1 MARVIKEDGNK
12 NDDDV
17 DEVDLPIRWGLKETS
32 LSALAS
38 ALLALHAPAK
48 RHHRRR
54 HLCHRGARRRH
65 HKDGMHLRKAG
76 EGGIVWFQPRG
87 VGRR

>member
-48 RHHRRR
+48 RHH
-54 HLCHRGARRRH
+54 HHHHHHHCQHRQFKRVLSFYFVA
-65 HKDGMHLRKAG
+65 
-76 EGGIVWFQPRG
+76 P
-87 VGRR
+87 